1 MSILYFVSNCIVNV
15 CAMCTRCIFGLRC
28 LLIQYGVAS
37 KQKRKEKSLKIHYNV
52 NKISGTTSPYSL
64 HQTSSS
70 KWGNIFLTCVFL
82 RRLYNSSMGW
92 KVFSTA
98 HIESR
103 ATPFYVGK
111 GNALY
116 PFPIS
121 IPTKNFSHLLWF
133 NVGHVYF
140 LWLHNFVRFYMSSMC
155 CHCSQLFCSHFLWS
169 LLIPK

>member
-1 MSILYFVSNCIVNV
+1 MSVKYRRIALCLFCISFQIVLSMFAP
-15 CAMCTRCIFGLRC
+15 CAQDAFFGLRC

-92 KVFSTA
+92 KVFSMA
-98 HIESR
+98 HIESLAR
-103 ATPFYVGK
+103 DTLLCWK
-111 GNALY
+111 G
-116 PFPIS
+116 
-121 IPTKNFSHLLWF
+121 
-133 NVGHVYF
+133 
-140 LWLHNFVRFYMSSMC
+140 
-155 CHCSQLFCSHFLWS
+155 
-169 LLIPK
+169 